1 MDAGQP
7 EGGQLRDTA
16 GEAQYGR
23 LPVHSGR
30 TSAPG
35 MTETG
40 NRSEDR
46 NENREAPAAWRA
58 ARGAGEFCAYLC
70 LRFWKDRN
78 FSAAASLSYT
88 TLLAVVPLAAIGF
101 SILAAF
107 PVFDRIRS
115 DLLSFILKI
124 FLPQNV
130 DAVRGQFDLFLRN
143 TRELTA
149 VGTVALAVTAVILL
163 DTVDTWFNRIWRQPE
178 VRPLVQ
184 RVTMYW
190 AVLTVTPLLAGGS
203 IALSTYLFA
212 QANLGFAEGT
222 WAHNTAFGLLP
233 PLLLFGSF
241 AVAYMVIPYRK
252 VRLGYAALGAI
263 VALLLYDG
271 LKWGFTLYFRAFPS
285 YETLYGALSYIPLL
299 LIWMYLVWCAVLF
312 GAQTAAALPEWLA
325 LQRHGPP
332 GEGRTT
338 RRLAQAMVILHGLY
352 RAGDSGR
359 PVDTETLLD
368 PLPDSAEL
376 LEPLLEQL
384 EALHYIARS
393 NEDSWILSRDPAALT
408 VYEIARDLGITIRT
422 GLGGLEEAAGWTDR
436 LDILIARSETAQ
448 QAALG
453 VSLRELFGGEL
464 FGGDGEERG
473 MAGAEGAGKSGK
485 TGKTA

>member
-1 MDAGQP
+1 
-7 EGGQLRDTA
+7 
-16 GEAQYGR
+16 
-23 LPVHSGR
+23 
-30 TSAPG
+30 
-35 MTETG
+35 MTEADE
-40 NRSEDR
+40 RRDERIDDPIEDR
-46 NENREAPAAWRA
+46 DRPAAWRTM
-58 ARGAGEFCAYLC
+58 RGARDFCVYLG

-107 PVFDRIRS
+107 PVFDRIRT
-115 DLLSFILKI
+115 DLLSFILEI

-130 DAVRGQFDLFLRN
+130 EAVRGQFDLFLRN

-184 RVTMYW
+184 RMTMYW
-190 AVLTVTPLLAGGS
+190 AILTVTPLLAGGS
-203 IALSTYLFA
+203 IAISTYLFA
-212 QANLGFAEGT
+212 QANLGVVEGS
-222 WAHNTAFGLLP
+222 WVQNTAVRWLP
-233 PLLLFGSF
+233 PFLLFVSF

-252 VRLGYAALGAI
+252 VRLVYAALGAI

-299 LIWMYLVWCAVLF
+299 LVWMYLVWCAVLF

-332 GEGRTT
+332 GESRTT
-338 RRLAQAMVILHGLY
+338 RRLGQAMVILHGLY
-352 RAGDSGR
+352 RAGETGR
-359 PVDTETLLD
+359 PVDTETLLE

-376 LEPLLEQL
+376 LEPLLERL

-393 NEDSWILSRDPAALT
+393 NEDAWILSRDPAALT
-408 VYEIARDLGITIRT
+408 VYEIARDLGITIRP
-422 GLGGLEEAAGWTDR
+422 GLGGLQDESDWPGR
-436 LDILIARSETAQ
+436 LDALIGQSETAQ
-448 QAALG
+448 RSALD
-453 VSLRELFGGEL
+453 VSLRDLFGAARD
-464 FGGDGEERG
+464 GD
-473 MAGAEGAGKSGK
+473 AENTLRSDG
-485 TGKTA
+485 TP

>member
-1 MDAGQP
+1 
-7 EGGQLRDTA
+7 
-16 GEAQYGR
+16 
-23 LPVHSGR
+23 
-30 TSAPG
+30 
-35 MTETG
+35 MTEAK
-40 NRSEDR
+40 NRIDDR
-46 NENREAPAAWRA
+46 EKPAAWRTARA
-58 ARGAGEFCAYLC
+58 AGDFCVYLG
-70 LRFWKDRN
+70 LRFWKDHN

-107 PVFDRIRS
+107 PVFDRIRT
-115 DLLSFILKI
+115 DLLSFILEI

-130 DAVRGQFDLFLRN
+130 EAVRGQFDLFLRN

-184 RVTMYW
+184 RMTMYW

-203 IALSTYLFA
+203 IAISTYLFA
-212 QANLGFAEGT
+212 QANLGVVEGS
-222 WAHNTAFGLLP
+222 WVQNTAVRWLP
-233 PLLLFGSF
+233 PLLLFVSF

-252 VRLGYAALGAI
+252 VRLGYAALGAV

-271 LKWGFTLYFRAFPS
+271 LKWGFSLYFRAFPS

-325 LQRHGPP
+325 LQRHGAP
-332 GEGRTT
+332 GESRAT
-338 RRLAQAMVILHGLY
+338 RRLGQAMVILHGLY
-352 RAGDSGR
+352 RAGETGR
-359 PVDTETLLD
+359 PVDTETLLE

-376 LEPLLEQL
+376 LEPLLERL

-393 NEDSWILSRDPAALT
+393 NEDAWILSRDPAALT
-408 VYEIARDLGITIRT
+408 VYEIARDLGITIRP
-422 GLGGLEEAAGWTDR
+422 GLGGLQDEAVWTDR
-436 LDILIARSETAQ
+436 LDSLIGLSETAQ
-448 QAALG
+448 KSVLG
-453 VSLRELFGGEL
+453 VSLRELFGAAREN
-464 FGGDGEERG
+464 DGENAVPTDR
-473 MAGAEGAGKSGK
+473 
-485 TGKTA
+485 TN

>member
-1 MDAGQP
+1 
-7 EGGQLRDTA
+7 
-16 GEAQYGR
+16 
-23 LPVHSGR
+23 
-30 TSAPG
+30 
-35 MTETG
+35 MTEADK
-40 NRSEDR
+40 RIDDR
-46 NENREAPAAWRA
+46 IDDREWPATWRTV
-58 ARGAGEFCAYLC
+58 RGAGEFCVYLC

-107 PVFDRIRS
+107 PVFDRIRT
-115 DLLSFILKI
+115 DLLSFILEI

-130 DAVRGQFDLFLRN
+130 EAVRGQFDLFLRN

-184 RVTMYW
+184 RMTMYW

-203 IALSTYLFA
+203 IAISTYLFA
-212 QANLGFAEGT
+212 QANLGVVEGS
-222 WAHNTAFGLLP
+222 WVQNTAVRWLP
-233 PLLLFGSF
+233 PLLLFVSF
-241 AVAYMVIPYRK
+241 AVAYLVIPYRK
-252 VRLGYAALGAI
+252 VRLGYAALGAV

-299 LIWMYLVWCAVLF
+299 LVWMYLVWCAVLF

-332 GEGRTT
+332 GESRTT
-338 RRLAQAMVILHGLY
+338 RRLGQAMVILHGLY
-352 RAGDSGR
+352 RAGESGR
-359 PVDTETLLD
+359 PVDTETLLE

-376 LEPLLEQL
+376 LEPLLERL
-384 EALHYIARS
+384 EALHYISRS
-393 NEDSWILSRDPAALT
+393 NEDAWLLSRDPAALS
-408 VYEIARDLGITIRT
+408 VYEIARDLGITIRP
-422 GLGGLEEAAGWTDR
+422 GLGGLQDEARWTAR
-436 LDILIARSETAQ
+436 LDSLIGLSETAQ
-448 QAALG
+448 KSVLD
-453 VSLRELFGGEL
+453 VSLRELFGSDDGVDAAEA
-464 FGGDGEERG
+464 GGTERT
-473 MAGAEGAGKSGK
+473 AG
-485 TGKTA
+485 

>member
-1 MDAGQP
+1 M
-7 EGGQLRDTA
+7 RDTA
-16 GEAQYGR
+16 GEAEYGR
-23 LPVHSGR
+23 LPVLSGR

-35 MTETG
+35 MTEAGTS
-40 NRSEDR
+40 SESR
-46 NENREAPAAWRA
+46 NENRGAAAGRTLRA
-58 ARGAGEFCAYLC
+58 AGDFCAYLC
-70 LRFWKDRN
+70 LRFWKDHN

-107 PVFDRIRS
+107 PVFDRIRA
-115 DLLSFILKI
+115 DLLAFILEI

-130 DAVRGQFDLFLRN
+130 EAVRGQFDLFLRN

-184 RVTMYW
+184 RMTMYW

-203 IALSTYLFA
+203 IAISTYLFA
-212 QANLGFAEGT
+212 QANLGIAEGS
-222 WAHNTAFGLLP
+222 WIQSTAVSWLP

-252 VRLGYAALGAI
+252 VRLGYAALGAL

-271 LKWGFTLYFRAFPS
+271 LKWGFSLYFRAFPS

-332 GEGRTT
+332 GEGRMT
-338 RRLAQAMVILHGLY
+338 RRLVQAMVILHGLY
-352 RAGDSGR
+352 RAGETGR

-384 EALHYIARS
+384 EALHYVARS

-408 VYEIARDLGITIRT
+408 VYEIARDLGITIRP
-422 GLGGLEEAAGWTDR
+422 GPGGLDEEAGWTDR
-436 LDILIARSETAQ
+436 LDRLIARSETAQ
-448 QAALG
+448 RSALD
-453 VSLRELFGGEL
+453 VSLRDLFGA
-464 FGGDGEERG
+464 GG
-473 MAGAEGAGKSGK
+473 
-485 TGKTA
+485 TGGSNESAKPKGPG

>member
-1 MDAGQP
+1 
-7 EGGQLRDTA
+7 
-16 GEAQYGR
+16 
-23 LPVHSGR
+23 
-30 TSAPG
+30 
-35 MTETG
+35 MTEAKS
-40 NRSEDR
+40 RIDDR
-46 NENREAPAAWRA
+46 EKPAAWRA
-58 ARGAGEFCAYLC
+58 VRAAGDFCVYLG
-70 LRFWKDRN
+70 LRFWKDHN

-107 PVFDRIRS
+107 PVFDRIRT
-115 DLLSFILKI
+115 DLLSFILEI

-130 DAVRGQFDLFLRN
+130 EAVRGQFDLFLRN

-184 RVTMYW
+184 RMTMYW

-203 IALSTYLFA
+203 IAISTYLFA
-212 QANLGFAEGT
+212 QANLGVVEGS
-222 WAHNTAFGLLP
+222 WVQNTAVRWLP
-233 PLLLFGSF
+233 PLLLFVSF

-252 VRLGYAALGAI
+252 VRLGYAALGAV

-271 LKWGFTLYFRAFPS
+271 LKWGFSLYFHAFPS

-325 LQRHGPP
+325 LQRHGAP
-332 GEGRTT
+332 GESRAT
-338 RRLAQAMVILHGLY
+338 RRLGQAMVILHGLY
-352 RAGDSGR
+352 RAGETGR
-359 PVDTETLLD
+359 PVDTETLLE

-376 LEPLLEQL
+376 LEPLLERL

-393 NEDSWILSRDPAALT
+393 NEDAWILSRDPAALT
-408 VYEIARDLGITIRT
+408 VYEIARDLGITIRP
-422 GLGGLEEAAGWTDR
+422 GLGGLQDEAVWTDR
-436 LDILIARSETAQ
+436 LDSLIGLSETAQ
-448 QAALG
+448 KSVLD
-453 VSLRELFGGEL
+453 VSLRELFGAAREN
-464 FGGDGEERG
+464 DGENAVPTDR
-473 MAGAEGAGKSGK
+473 
-485 TGKTA
+485 TN